1 MTLSPGTRLGP
12 YEITA
17 AIGAGGMGEVYR
29 ALDTKLGRAV
39 AIKVLPTVLA
49 QDAERLARFER
60 EAKLLASLNHSN
72 IAHVYGFE
80 SATLPHG
87 STAHFLAMEM
97 VEGEDLA
104 ERLKRGAIPVD
115 EAITIARQIAEGLEE
130 AHEHGIVHRDLKP
143 ANVKLTPDGKVK
155 VLDFGLAKAYESN
168 AAGESA
174 DVSHSPTMSRHA
186 TEAGM
191 IMGTAAYM
199 SPEQARGKTLDRRAD
214 IWSFGVV
221 LFEML
226 TGTRLFSGETV
237 SDVLA
242 AVLTRAPDWKELP
255 QGTPAGVR
263 ALLRR
268 CLERDPRKR
277 LHDAADARILLEDLS
292 LEGGVE
298 EDPDRAR
305 RGARPGGRSVWVSR
319 IAFFGFGVVAGWATS
334 LFVGGRNAPDRA
346 PASTIRY
353 EIPLPPAHSFQGDLA
368 LSPDRRTLVFSAA
381 DDALGIRSLWI
392 RPLDNLESKKL
403 EGTEDARF
411 PFWSPDSREL
421 GFFAGGALRV
431 LDTVSGAQRIVTR
444 AGPYTDV
451 RGATWSSTGV
461 IVFNPRYSGGLQR
474 VSDKGGVVEPASRLD
489 VARGEGTHR
498 IPNFLPD
505 GKHFTFYASPGA
517 GSEPG
522 EVCLGQLGSLDH
534 QCLGVSSS
542 SGIPTP
548 SGHLLFV
555 RGKALLAQR
564 LDAASG
570 KLTGD
575 PIPMRLEF
583 PSNVGTS
590 GQRAFSAGGDA
601 LAVHLGAPS
610 QNRLVWVDRVGV
622 EQQTVYD
629 RPVDFITYPRLAPD
643 GRRIA
648 LCIYRQNSMGNIW
661 ILDPAR
667 NGETPMTREADNQ
680 VAVWSR
686 SGRELAILSFAA
698 GGQSTVLRADL
709 EKPQSAR
716 VWKVVPGVANVV
728 SWTVGDH
735 SVLLDAI
742 GVDTASD
749 IFELS
754 ESGEL
759 RPLIATRATEH
770 SPEASPDGR
779 WLAYVSDVGGR
790 EDVYVAPIS
799 GQGNPWKISTAGGNE
814 PRWRPDGRELFYI
827 APGGRM
833 QAVPITP
840 GSTFTAGAAQTLFSA
855 RFDASGNRAYDVAK
869 DGRRF
874 LVNLSKSSP
883 NAPIVVILGLGEEI
897 RTLAAR
903 LSEAR

>member
-1 MTLSPGTRLGP
+1 MSLTPGTRIGP
-12 YEITA
+12 YEVVVP
-17 AIGAGGMGEVYR
+17 IGAGGMGEVYR
-29 ALDTKLGRAV
+29 ATDTKLDRDV
-39 AIKVLPTVLA
+39 AIKVLPAELA
-49 QDAERLARFER
+49 QDPERLARFER
-60 EAKLLASLNHSN
+60 EAKLLASLNHPN

-80 SATLPHG
+80 NATLPDG
-87 STAHFLAMEM
+87 SAGHFLAMEL
-97 VEGEDLA
+97 VPGEDLA
-104 ERLKRGAIPVD
+104 ERLKRGRVPVD
-115 EAITIARQIAEGLEE
+115 DAIAIAKQIAEALEE

-143 ANVKLTPDGKVK
+143 ANVRLTPDGKAK
-155 VLDFGLAKAYESN
+155 VLDFGLAKAWEGPGAASSDLSQSPTLAHTGT
-168 AAGESA
+168 AAGL
-174 DVSHSPTMSRHA
+174 
-186 TEAGM
+186 
-191 IMGTAAYM
+191 ILGTAAYM
-199 SPEQARGKTLDRRAD
+199 SPEQARGKPVDKRAD

-226 TGTRLFSGETV
+226 TGQKLFPGETV

-255 QGTPAGVR
+255 RGTPAGVL

-268 CLERDPRKR
+268 CLERDPKKR
-277 LHDAADARILLEDLS
+277 LHDAADARILLEDAGLG
-292 LEGGVE
+292 GGVD
-298 EDPDRAR
+298 EDPAGAR
-305 RGARPGGRSVWVSR
+305 RATRAGGRAVWVWR
-319 IAFFGFGVVAGWATS
+319 IAFLGFGVVAGWAA
-334 LFVGGRNAPDRA
+334 LFLVGGRNAPDRGL
-346 PASTIRY
+346 ASTIRY
-353 EIPLPPAHSFQGDLA
+353 EVPLPPGHSFQGDLA
-368 LSPDRRTLVFSAA
+368 LSPNRRTLVFSAA
-381 DDALGIRSLWI
+381 DDANGTRSLWV
-392 RPLDNLESKKL
+392 RPLDSLESKKL
-403 EGTEDARF
+403 EGTEDSRF
-411 PFWSPDSREL
+411 PFWSPDGREL
-421 GFFAGGALRV
+421 GFFAGGELRV

-451 RGATWSSTGV
+451 RGAAWSSTGV

-474 VSDKGGVVEPASRLD
+474 VSDKGGVVEAASRLD
-489 VARGEGTHR
+489 SARGEGTHR

-505 GKHFTFYASPGA
+505 GKHFTFYASA
-517 GSEPG
+517 GGGTEPG
-522 EVCLGQLGSLDH
+522 EVCLGELGSLDH

-555 RGKALLAQR
+555 RGKTLLAQR

-575 PIPMRLEF
+575 PIPMGLEF

-610 QNRLVWVDRVGV
+610 RNRLVWVDRAGV

-629 RPVDFITYPRLAPD
+629 RPADFITYPGLAPD

-648 LCIYRQNSMGNIW
+648 LCIYRPNATGNIW

-667 NGETPMTREADNQ
+667 NGETPMTREGDNQ
-680 VAVWSR
+680 SAVWSR
-686 SGRELAILSFAA
+686 SGRELAILNFALS
-698 GGQSTVLRADL
+698 GESSVLRADP
-709 EKPQSAR
+709 ERPQSAR
-716 VWKVVPGVANVV
+716 LWKAVPGLTNVV

-735 SVLLDAI
+735 SLLLDAI
-742 GVDTASD
+742 GTETASD
-749 IFELS
+749 IFELRD
-754 ESGEL
+754 SGEL
-759 RPLIATRATEH
+759 LPLIATRATEL

-799 GQGNPWKISTAGGNE
+799 GKGNAWKISAAGGNQ
-814 PRWRPDGRELFYI
+814 PRWRPDGRELYYI
-827 APGGRM
+827 APGGRV

-855 RFDASGNRAYDVAK
+855 RFEVSGSRAYDVAK

-874 LVNLSKSSP
+874 LVNLTTPSP
-883 NAPIVVILGLGEEI
+883 SAPIVVMLDLGEEI

-903 LSEAR
+903 LPEAR